1 MFTFSGTA
9 FVRLT
14 NCDLHLVIA
23 SRWIRVTFAQ
33 ELFCHVSM
41 AFRLKTVLSG
51 CDYIDKV
58 IHERRFVTS
67 IFKKHCQNIARV
79 IFLPSPLRPTIFVIT
94 LKARFMV
101 GASNALHLLSLSHGM
116 ARSLGKVNAF
126 RKKPCPEL
134 ISICLLQSCVF

>member
-33 ELFCHVSM
+33 ELFCHVCTASRSRPLH
-41 AFRLKTVLSG
+41 AG

-58 IHERRFVTS
+58 VRECQFVTKKANKNREYTVIN
-67 IFKKHCQNIARV
+67 IFVQ
-79 IFLPSPLRPTIFVIT
+79 SPLRPNISVIT

-126 RKKPCPEL
+126 RKQPCPEL